1 MRTLTLKRKSVA
13 VANLLHVLDGHLKHT
28 KSILHNG
35 NQTRKKSFLKKID
48 FYDCKQTHLALD
60 FLQNLFKKISR
71 FFFKKIIFF

>member
-35 NQTRKKSFLKKID
+35 NQTRKKII
-48 FYDCKQTHLALD
+48 
-60 FLQNLFKKISR
+60 FKKNR
-71 FFFKKIIFF
+71 FL